1 MTTIVTNRR
10 AAYMEYYKKT
20 LCVTFDELTNG
31 DNPIIR
37 RSTLLSNVQRGN
49 IQCARH
55 GKGEG
60 NYALYVY
67 ASLPMKYR
75 MMFEAKYGKPADV
88 LKQQELKEWVK
99 EDGEARLFYESFE
112 YDLNG
117 VQTCLSQK
125 LIDEYTSNAS
135 VLKML
140 WERMNELTSTTHA
153 LGGGRRGDLWDIV
166 FTQSEKLREVTG
178 HTLPRNLSRLK
189 EKMSQFKKSGYESLI
204 SGKVGNKNTLK
215 ITEDAGRRLIALKR
229 SRVPVLTDSQIFE
242 TFNSEADAKGWKPLK
257 SVRSLKMWLE
267 SAAIEPLWHDAVYG
281 EMSAHQKFDRRH
293 KTQLPAMRDALWY
306 GDGTKINLYYRDE
319 DGKVRTTSV
328 YEVIDAATEVFL
340 GFCISDNEDYEAQ
353 YMAYRMA
360 IQVSGHKPYEIVH
373 DNQGGHKKLQNQKF
387 FDKLCHIH
395 RTTAPYN
402 GASKTIESV
411 FGRFQQQVLHKDWRF
426 TGQNITAKKD
436 SSRPNMEYI
445 EANKD
450 KLYTY
455 DELKAAYLKAR
466 TEWNE
471 MAHPATGEQRMK
483 MYEQSENP
491 ETPVVTASD
500 MVDMFW
506 VTCER
511 MSTFTSSG
519 IEITVKGKKRVY
531 EVMSE
536 PGVPD
541 IEWRRKHTYQKF
553 VVKYDPYD
561 FQSIRLYW
569 KDKAG
574 ELRFERVAE
583 PYIVIHRAIQDQTDG
598 EAAFIRQQ
606 QAATEESRIE
616 RQVAAREI
624 EYAEGVAPEQH
635 GLVSPKLKGVRKDV
649 QRQIDRR
656 LRKYGKE
663 PEELSLGRVTKKV
676 SKMDWSEVTETVSID
691 LKKLAGKL

>member
-1 MTTIVTNRR
+1 
-10 AAYMEYYKKT
+10 MEYFNKT
-20 LCVTFDELTNG
+20 LCVTFEELTG
-31 DNPIIR
+31 SENPVITAA
-37 RSTLLSNVQRGN
+37 TLRKNMSRGN
-49 IQCARH
+49 IQCARQ

-67 ASLPMKYR
+67 ASLPMKYK

-88 LKQQELKEWVK
+88 LKAQELKDWVR
-99 EDGEARLFYESFE
+99 EDEDARQYYEAFE

-117 VQTCLSQK
+117 VQTRLSQK
-125 LIDEYTSNAS
+125 LIDEYTTNAS

-166 FTQSEKLREVTG
+166 FSQSEKLREVTS
-178 HTLPRNLSRLK
+178 HTLPKNLARLK
-189 EKMSQFKKSGYESLI
+189 EKMSQFKKLGYQTLI
-204 SGKVGNKNTLK
+204 SGKVGNSNTLK
-215 ITEDAGRRLIALKR
+215 LTAEAQQRLIALKR
-229 SRVPVLTDSQIFE
+229 SRVPVYTDSQIFK
-242 TFNSEADAKGWKPLK
+242 TFNEECEGKGWKPLK
-257 SVRSLKMWLE
+257 SIRSLKMWLE
-267 SAAIEPLWHDAVYG
+267 RADVEPLWHDAVYG

-293 KTQLPAMRDALWY
+293 KTQLPQMRDALWY

-353 YMAYRMA
+353 YMAYRMS

-373 DNQGGHKKLQNQKF
+373 DNQGGHKKLQNQQF
-387 FDKLCHIH
+387 FDKLCHVH

-426 TGQNITAKKD
+426 TGQNITATKAN
-436 SSRPNMEYI
+436 SRPNMEFL

-450 KLYTY
+450 QLYTY

-471 MAHPATGEQRMK
+471 MAHPATGVQRQQ
-483 MYEQSENP
+483 MYDTSENP
-491 ETPVVTASD
+491 QTPVVTASD
-500 MVDMFW
+500 MIEMFW
-506 VTCER
+506 VTCDR

-531 EVMSE
+531 EVMTK

-541 IEWRRKHTYQKF
+541 IEWRRKHTYQRF

-561 FQSIRLYW
+561 FGSIRLYW

-583 PYIVIHRAIQDQTDG
+583 PYVVIHRAIQEQTEG
-598 EAAFIRQQ
+598 EAAFIRAQQ
-606 QAATEESRIE
+606 TATAQSRIE
-616 RQVAAREI
+616 RQVEAKKI
-624 EYAEGVAPEQH
+624 EYAEGVAPEQN
-635 GLVSPKLKGVRKDV
+635 GLVTPDLKGVTADV

-656 LRKYGKE
+656 IRKYSGK
-663 PEELSLGRVTKKV
+663 PEELSLGRVTKKI
-676 SKMDWSEVTETVSID
+676 SKMDWTDLGKEAITVD
-691 LKKLAGKL
+691 MKKTAGKL

>member
-1 MTTIVTNRR
+1 
-10 AAYMEYYKKT
+10 MEYYNKT
-20 LCVTFDELTNG
+20 LCVTFDELTGG
-31 DNPIIR
+31 DSPIIKAD
-37 RSTLLSNVQRGN
+37 TLRQNMRRGN
-49 IQCARH
+49 IQCARQ

-75 MMFEAKYGKPADV
+75 IMFEEKFGKPADV
-88 LKQQELKEWVK
+88 LKQQELKDWVR
-99 EDGEARLFYESFE
+99 EDSKAREFFESFE

-117 VQTCLSQK
+117 VQTRLSQK
-125 LIDEYTSNAS
+125 LIDEYTSNAT
-135 VLKML
+135 VLGLL
-140 WERMNELTSTTHA
+140 WQKMNELTATTHA
-153 LGGGRRGDLWDIV
+153 LCGGRRSGLWDII
-166 FTQSEKLREVTG
+166 FAQSEQLREVTC
-178 HTLPRNLSRLK
+178 HTLPKNLSRLK
-189 EKMSQFKKSGYESLI
+189 EKMSQFKKSGYEALI

-215 ITEDAGRRLIALKR
+215 ITDDAGRRLIALKR

-242 TFNSEADAKGWKPLK
+242 QFNQECETKGWKPLK
-257 SVRSLKMWLE
+257 SVRSLKTWLE

-281 EMSAHQKFDRRH
+281 EMCAHQKFDRRH
-293 KTQLPAMRDALWY
+293 KTQLPTMRDALWY

-319 DGKVRTTSV
+319 EGKVRTTSV

-373 DNQGGHKKLQNQKF
+373 DNQGGHKKLQNQQF

-411 FGRFQQQVLHKDWRF
+411 FGRFQMQVLHKDWRF

-436 SSRPNMEYI
+436 SSRPNMEFI

-450 KLYTY
+450 NLYTY

-471 MAHPATGEQRMK
+471 MSHPATGAQRIK

-491 ETPVVTASD
+491 ETPVVTTSN
-500 MVDMFW
+500 MIDMFW
-506 VTCER
+506 VQCDR

-531 EVMSE
+531 EVMTE
-536 PGVPD
+536 AGVPD
-541 IEWRRKHTYQKF
+541 IEWRRKHTYERF

-561 FQSIRLYW
+561 FGSIRLYR

-583 PYIVIHRAIQDQTDG
+583 PYMVIHRAIQEQTEG

-606 QAATEESRIE
+606 QKATEQSRIE
-616 RQVAAREI
+616 RQVAAKAI

-635 GLVSPKLKGVRKDV
+635 GLSTPDLKGVTADV

-656 LRKYGKE
+656 TRKYSKE
-663 PEELSLGRVTKKV
+663 PEELSLGRVTKKT
-676 SKMDWSEVTETVSID
+676 SNIDWMELENGPITVDI
-691 LKKLAGKL
+691 KKVAGKL

>member
-1 MTTIVTNRR
+1 
-10 AAYMEYYKKT
+10 MEYYKKT
-20 LCVTFDELTNG
+20 LCVTFDELTTNG
-31 DNPIIR
+31 IIAG
-37 RSTLLSNVQRGN
+37 STLMKNVQRGN
-49 IQCARH
+49 IVCARQ

-88 LKQQELKEWVK
+88 LKAQKLKEWVK
-99 EDGEARLFYESFE
+99 EDDKGRAFFEAFE

-117 VQTCLSQK
+117 VQTRLSQK
-125 LIDEYTSNAS
+125 LIDEYTNNAS

-166 FTQSEKLREVTG
+166 FTQSEKLRDVVQ
-178 HTLPRNLSRLK
+178 HTLPKNLARLK
-189 EKMSQFKKSGYESLI
+189 EKMSLFKKDGYRSLI
-204 SGKVGNKNTLK
+204 SGKVGNSNTLK
-215 ITEDAGRRLIALKR
+215 LTAEAQQRLIALKR
-229 SRVPVLTDSQIFE
+229 CKVPVYTDGQIFD
-242 TFNSEADAKGWKPLK
+242 TFNQECAGKGWKPLK
-257 SVRSLKMWLE
+257 SIRSLKMWLE
-267 SAAIEPLWHDAVYG
+267 RADVEPLWHDAVYG

-293 KTQLPAMRDALWY
+293 KTQLPTMRDALWY
-306 GDGTKINLYYRDE
+306 GDGTKLNLYYRDD

-340 GFCISDNEDYEAQ
+340 GFCISDTEDYEAQ

-373 DNQGGHKKLQNQKF
+373 DNQGGHKKANSSGML
-387 FDKLCHIH
+387 DKICHIH

-426 TGQNITAKKD
+426 TGQNITAVKA
-436 SSRPNMEYI
+436 SSRPNMEFI
-445 EANKD
+445 EANRD
-450 KLYTY
+450 KLYTL
-455 DELKAAYLKAR
+455 DELKSAYLKAR

-471 MAHPATGEQRMK
+471 MAHPATGKQRMK
-483 MYEQSENP
+483 MYQESENP
-491 ETPVVTASD
+491 ETPIVTASD
-500 MVDMFW
+500 MIDMFW
-506 VTCER
+506 VTCDR

-519 IEITVKGKKRVY
+519 IEVTVKGKKRVY

-561 FQSIRLYW
+561 FRSIRLYW

-583 PYIVIHRAIQDQTDG
+583 PYIVIHRAIQEQTEG
-598 EAAFIRQQ
+598 EAIFIRQQ
-606 QAATEESRIE
+606 QTAAEQCRIE
-616 RQVAAREI
+616 RQVAAKTI
-624 EYAEGVAPEQH
+624 EYAEGVAPEQN
-635 GLVSPKLKGVRKDV
+635 GLVTPDLKGVRADV
-649 QRQIDRR
+649 QRQIERR
-656 LRKYGKE
+656 TRKYSRE
-663 PEELSLGRVTKKV
+663 PEELSLGRVTKKI
-676 SKMDWSEVTETVSID
+676 SKMDWSELDGHAVTVD
-691 LKKLAGKL
+691 LKKTAEKL

>member
-1 MTTIVTNRR
+1 
-10 AAYMEYYKKT
+10 MEYYNKT
-20 LCVTFDELTNG
+20 LCVTFSELTNG
-31 DNPIIR
+31 DTPIIR

-49 IQCARH
+49 IQCARQ

-88 LKQQELKEWVK
+88 LKAQELKEWVK
-99 EDGEARLFYESFE
+99 EDGDARAFYEAFE

-117 VQTCLSQK
+117 VQTRLSQK

-166 FTQSEKLREVTG
+166 FTQSEKLREVTS
-178 HTLPRNLSRLK
+178 HTLPKNLARLK
-189 EKMSQFKKSGYESLI
+189 EKMSQFKKNGYETLI
-204 SGKVGNKNTLK
+204 SGKIGNKNTLK

-242 TFNSEADAKGWKPLK
+242 TFNQECEAKGWKPLK
-257 SVRSLKMWLE
+257 SVRSLKTWLE

-293 KTQLPAMRDALWY
+293 KTQLPSMRDALWY
-306 GDGTKINLYYRDE
+306 GDGTKINLYYRDDE
-319 DGKVRTTSV
+319 GKVRTTSV

-373 DNQGGHKKLQNQKF
+373 DNQGGHKKLQNQQF

-411 FGRFQQQVLHKDWRF
+411 FGRFQMQVLHKDWRF

-436 SSRPNMEYI
+436 SSRPNMEFI

-471 MAHPATGEQRMK
+471 MAHPATGEQRIK

-491 ETPVVTASD
+491 ETPVVTTSN
-500 MVDMFW
+500 MIDMFW
-506 VTCER
+506 VQCDR

-531 EVMSE
+531 EVMTE
-536 PGVPD
+536 AGVPD
-541 IEWRRKHTYQKF
+541 IEWRRKHTYERF

-561 FQSIRLYW
+561 FGSIRLYR

-583 PYIVIHRAIQDQTDG
+583 PYMVIHRAIQEQTEG
-598 EAAFIRQQ
+598 EATFIRQQ
-606 QAATEESRIE
+606 QKATEESRIE
-616 RQVAAREI
+616 RQVAAKAI

-635 GLVSPKLKGVRKDV
+635 GLSTPDLKGVTADV

-656 LRKYGKE
+656 TRKYSRQ
-663 PEELSLGRVTKKV
+663 PEELSLGRVTKKT
-676 SKMDWSEVTETVSID
+676 SNIDWMELENGPITVDI
-691 LKKLAGKL
+691 KKVAGKL

>member
-1 MTTIVTNRR
+1 
-10 AAYMEYYKKT
+10 MEYYNKT

-31 DNPIIR
+31 GIISG
-37 RSTLLSNVQRGN
+37 STLMKNVQRGN
-49 IQCARH
+49 IQCARQ

-67 ASLPMKYR
+67 ASLPSKYR
-75 MMFEAKYGKPADV
+75 TMFESKYGKPEDV
-88 LKQQELKEWVK
+88 MKAQELKEWVK
-99 EDGEARLFYESFE
+99 EDSDARLFFESFE

-117 VQTCLSQK
+117 VQTRLSQK
-125 LIDEYTSNAS
+125 LIDEYTQNAS
-135 VLKML
+135 VLRLL
-140 WERMNELTSTTHA
+140 WERMNELTATTHA

-166 FTQSEKLREVTG
+166 FSQSEKLREQTG
-178 HTLPRNLSRLK
+178 HTLPKNLSRLK
-189 EKMSQFKKSGYESLI
+189 EKMSQFKKSGYEALI

-215 ITEDAGRRLIALKR
+215 ITEDASRRLIALKR
-229 SRVPVLTDSQIFE
+229 SRVPVLTDSQIFAQ
-242 TFNSEADAKGWKPLK
+242 FNQECEAKGWKQLK
-257 SVRSLKMWLE
+257 SVRSLKTWLE

-293 KTQLPAMRDALWY
+293 KTQLPTMRDALWY

-373 DNQGGHKKLQNQKF
+373 DNQGGHKRLQNQKF
-387 FDKLCHIH
+387 FDKLCHVH

-436 SSRPNMEYI
+436 SSRPNMEFV

-500 MVDMFW
+500 MIDMFW
-506 VTCER
+506 VTCDR

-583 PYIVIHRAIQDQTDG
+583 PYIVIHRAIQDQTEG
-598 EAAFIRQQ
+598 EASFIRNQQ
-606 QAATEESRIE
+606 KATEESRIE
-616 RQVAAREI
+616 RQVAGREI
-624 EYAEGVAPEQH
+624 EYAEGVAPEQN
-635 GLVSPKLKGVRKDV
+635 GLTSPDLKGVSKDV

-676 SKMDWSEVTETVSID
+676 SKMDWRD
-691 LKKLAGKL
+691 LEDQPIVVDFKKVAGKL

>member
-1 MTTIVTNRR
+1 
-10 AAYMEYYKKT
+10 MEYYNKT
-20 LCVTFDELTNG
+20 LCVTFKELTEG
-31 DNPIIR
+31 GIITGP
-37 RSTLLSNVQRGN
+37 TLLKNVQRGN
-49 IQCARH
+49 IQSANR
-55 GKGEG
+55 GGGEG
-60 NYALYVY
+60 SKALYVY

-88 LKQQELKEWVK
+88 LKAQELKEWVK
-99 EDGEARLFYESFE
+99 EDSDARAFYEAFE

-117 VQTCLSQK
+117 VQTRLSQK

-166 FTQSEKLREVTG
+166 FTQSEKLREVTS
-178 HTLPRNLSRLK
+178 HTLPKNLARLK
-189 EKMSQFKKSGYESLI
+189 EKMSQFKKNGYESLI
-204 SGKVGNKNTLK
+204 SGKIGNKNTLK

-242 TFNSEADAKGWKPLK
+242 TFNQECEAKGWKPLK
-257 SVRSLKMWLE
+257 SVRSLKTWLE

-293 KTQLPAMRDALWY
+293 KTQLPSMRDALWY
-306 GDGTKINLYYRDE
+306 GDGTKINLYYRDDE
-319 DGKVRTTSV
+319 GKVRTTSV

-373 DNQGGHKKLQNQKF
+373 DNQGGHKKLQNQQF

-411 FGRFQQQVLHKDWRF
+411 FGRFQMQVLHKDWRF

-436 SSRPNMEYI
+436 SSRPNMEFI

-455 DELKAAYLKAR
+455 DELKEAYLKAR

-471 MAHPATGEQRMK
+471 MAHPATGEQRIK

-491 ETPVVTASD
+491 ETPVVTPSD
-500 MVDMFW
+500 MIDMFW
-506 VTCER
+506 VTCDR

-574 ELRFERVAE
+574 DLRFERVAE
-583 PYIVIHRAIQDQTDG
+583 PYIVIHRAIQEQTDG
-598 EAAFIRQQ
+598 EAAFIRHQQ
-606 QAATEESRIE
+606 KATEESRIE
-616 RQVAAREI
+616 RQVAGREI
-624 EYAEGVAPEQH
+624 EYAEGVAPEQN
-635 GLVSPKLKGVRKDV
+635 GLTSPDLKGVSKDV

-656 LRKYGKE
+656 TRKYSKE
-663 PEELSLGRVTKKV
+663 PEELSLGRVTKKT
-676 SKMDWSEVTETVSID
+676 SNIDWMELENGPITVD
-691 LKKLAGKL
+691 MKKVAGKL

>member
-1 MTTIVTNRR
+1 
-10 AAYMEYYKKT
+10 
-20 LCVTFDELTNG
+20 
-31 DNPIIR
+31 
-37 RSTLLSNVQRGN
+37 
-49 IQCARH
+49 
-55 GKGEG
+55 
-60 NYALYVY
+60 
-67 ASLPMKYR
+67 MKYR

-88 LKQQELKEWVK
+88 LKAQDLKERVK
-99 EDGEARLFYESFE
+99 EDSNARVFYEAFE

-117 VQTCLSQK
+117 VQTRLSQK

-140 WERMNELTSTTHA
+140 WERMNELTATTHA
-153 LGGGRRGDLWDIV
+153 LGGGRRGDLWDII
-166 FTQSEKLREVTG
+166 FRQSEKLREVTG
-178 HTLPRNLSRLK
+178 HTLPKNLARLK
-189 EKMSQFKKSGYESLI
+189 EKMSHYKKSGYETLI

-229 SRVPVLTDSQIFE
+229 SRVPVLTDSQIFD
-242 TFNSEADAKGWKPLK
+242 TFNQECEAKGWKPLK
-257 SVRSLKMWLE
+257 SVRSLKTWLE

-293 KTQLPAMRDALWY
+293 KTQLPTMRDALWY
-306 GDGTKINLYYRDE
+306 GDGTKISLYYRDDE
-319 DGKVRTTSV
+319 GKVRTTSV
-328 YEVIDAATEVFL
+328 YEVIDAATEMFL

-373 DNQGGHKKLQNQKF
+373 DNQGGHKKLQSQKF

-411 FGRFQQQVLHKDWRF
+411 FGRFQMQVLHKDWRF

-436 SSRPNMEYI
+436 SSRPNMEFI

-471 MAHPATGEQRMK
+471 MAHPATGEQRIK

-500 MVDMFW
+500 MIDMFW
-506 VTCER
+506 VQCDR

-519 IEITVKGKKRVY
+519 IEITVKGQKRVY

-583 PYIVIHRAIQDQTDG
+583 PYIVIHRAIQEQTEG
-598 EAAFIRQQ
+598 EATFIRQQ
-606 QAATEESRIE
+606 QKAIEQSRIE
-616 RQVAAREI
+616 RQVTGRQI
-624 EYAEGVAPEQH
+624 EFAEGVAPEQN
-635 GLVSPKLKGVRKDV
+635 GLSSPGLKGVTADV

-663 PEELSLGRVTKKV
+663 PEELSLGRLTKKV
-676 SKMDWSEVTETVSID
+676 SKMDWSEVSETVTID
-691 LKKLAGKL
+691 MKKVAGKL

>member
-1 MTTIVTNRR
+1 
-10 AAYMEYYKKT
+10 
-20 LCVTFDELTNG
+20 
-31 DNPIIR
+31 
-37 RSTLLSNVQRGN
+37 
-49 IQCARH
+49 
-55 GKGEG
+55 
-60 NYALYVY
+60 
-67 ASLPMKYR
+67 MKYR

-88 LKQQELKEWVK
+88 LKAQDLKERVK
-99 EDGEARLFYESFE
+99 EDSNARVFYEAFE

-117 VQTCLSQK
+117 VQTRLSQK
-125 LIDEYTSNAS
+125 LIDEYTGNAS

-140 WERMNELTSTTHA
+140 WERMNELTATTHA
-153 LGGGRRGDLWDIV
+153 LGGGRRGDLWDII
-166 FTQSEKLREVTG
+166 FRQSEKLRDVTG
-178 HTLPRNLSRLK
+178 HTLPKNLARLK
-189 EKMSQFKKSGYESLI
+189 EKMSHYKKSGYETLI

-229 SRVPVLTDSQIFE
+229 SRVPVLTDSQIFD
-242 TFNSEADAKGWKPLK
+242 TFNQECEVKGWKPLK
-257 SVRSLKMWLE
+257 SVRSLKTWLE

-293 KTQLPAMRDALWY
+293 KTQLPTMRDALWY
-306 GDGTKINLYYRDE
+306 GDGTKINLYYRDDE
-319 DGKVRTTSV
+319 GKVRTTSV
-328 YEVIDAATEVFL
+328 YEVIDAATEMFL

-373 DNQGGHKKLQNQKF
+373 DNQGGHKKLQSQKF

-411 FGRFQQQVLHKDWRF
+411 FGRFQMQVLHKDWRF

-436 SSRPNMEYI
+436 SSRPNMEFI

-471 MAHPATGEQRMK
+471 MAHPATGEQRIK

-500 MVDMFW
+500 MIDMFW
-506 VTCER
+506 VQCDR

-519 IEITVKGKKRVY
+519 IEITVKGQKRVY

-583 PYIVIHRAIQDQTDG
+583 PYIVIHRAIQEQTEG
-598 EAAFIRQQ
+598 EATFIRQQ
-606 QAATEESRIE
+606 QKAIEQSRIE
-616 RQVAAREI
+616 RQVTGRQI
-624 EYAEGVAPEQH
+624 EFAEGVAPEQN
-635 GLVSPKLKGVRKDV
+635 GLSSPGLKGVTADV

-663 PEELSLGRVTKKV
+663 PEELSLGRLTKKV
-676 SKMDWSEVTETVSID
+676 SKMDWSEVSETVTID
-691 LKKLAGKL
+691 MKKVAGKL